1 MTQKAFRGRFG
12 PGRSQ
17 CARAGSRRPTRG
29 EARPPGRK
37 WWRRGRG
44 RRRTRRSRAGAE
56 GTEGDG
62 SGGWGGRLEG
72 WTSRRRRGGVQS
84 AGGLALAVANQP
96 PPRARCLAP
105 RAFLHHVRVRWAAA
119 GYKRLR
125 PSGRPPFW
133 GSFRGKF
140 GCSVAWTVTF
150 FPKTGGPGKRI
161 GDGWFYPVAALYRVP
176 LLSGATRNGTWECFM
191 ATRTDYIFLLLCSFF
206 TPG

>member
-1 MTQKAFRGRFG
+1 MTQKEFRARFG

-62 SGGWGGRLEG
+62 SVWEG
-72 WTSRRRRGGVQS
+72 NTRAGASRRRRGGVQS

-105 RAFLHHVRVRWAAA
+105 RAFLHHVRVRWAVA

-125 PSGRPPFW
+125 PSGRPPFL

-140 GCSVAWTVTF
+140 GCSVASTVTF
-150 FPKTGGPGKRI
+150 FPRTGGPGKRR
-161 GDGWFYPVAALYRVP
+161 GDGFIR
-176 LLSGATRNGTWECFM
+176 
-191 ATRTDYIFLLLCSFF
+191 
-206 TPG
+206 